1 MTANM
6 TANMTV
12 DQWIA
17 ETASNAT
24 MGIAVFGTATGVS
37 YVNKTLSALLGYKD
51 AGYKDTLP
59 DAVLSCPDFI
69 RSGPVRAGSE
79 SGPLSWLV
87 HPSYSERV
95 EKLLEKAKGPSAVSE
110 FSAIRFLSH
119 NGGPIP
125 VKLLAIYI
133 GEQKGEDVFLL
144 IATKGDQVQF
154 FDHAKTA
161 ARLMDDLPDA
171 VLFADAN
178 REMLTV
184 NPATERVF
192 GYSADELV
200 GKKAAMLYEN
210 EAEYIRQGQL
220 RINMVNKGQPAI
232 YTAQYKRKD
241 GSIFTGETIR
251 GIVFDDNDAMAG
263 FVAVIRDLSDREVAR
278 RASEEISLQITEA
291 IELMDQGFAL
301 FDKDDKL
308 VIHNQVFKDLYR
320 GLEGVTKIGAT
331 FEDMLRA
338 NAENGVINLP
348 DGMDAE
354 AWIKQRVAI
363 HQEGTRYPRLQKLAD
378 GKWIQ
383 YSERKT
389 KEGGRVGIHSDITA
403 LKLTEQLAHRREA
416 DLRQLTD
423 MIPFPVMR
431 IDRHYRANF
440 VNKMACD
447 WLGRPESL
455 IQGRRLPLL
464 LGDEAFSRIKPV
476 VSRAFI
482 GDDQEFETQIT
493 FPDGAV
499 RDLHIDFV
507 PYREGLTVT
516 GVYAIYRDISE
527 QSQYQTAQKA
537 IYETINERQLEH
549 HVKLRRLLSIG
560 SKHLELS
567 SSILVAQDK
576 GGTNTDLKSHYG
588 RDEKESAS
596 EEAAIQLF
604 CREVYD
610 RGDIFSA
617 QDALSDPRI
626 ENGEQ
631 FTDTRAFIGIPVMV
645 DGERFGC
652 LAFYAKVARETPFTV
667 TDRQLVRVLAE
678 WIGNEMARQR
688 DIDETERLQAE
699 LYKLATIDDLTQIAN
714 RRQFLTLSRREM
726 ERSRRNGDS
735 LSLIMFDI
743 DRFKSINDTY
753 GHDAGDLVLR
763 RFAEVAN
770 ASLRDVDIVGRFG
783 GEEFAALLVETDMIK
798 AREVAER
805 MRETMRS
812 LVIDYRDVKISVT
825 ASFGVTQI
833 DPQSEDLENAI
844 TRTDLAL
851 YAAKEAGRDR
861 VSVT

>member
-1 MTANM
+1 MISVGSDLSAG
-6 TANMTV
+6 
-12 DQWIA
+12 QWIA
-17 ETASNAT
+17 ASAVNAT
-24 MGIAVFGTATGVS
+24 LGVAVFGTATGLS
-37 YVNKTLSALLGYKD
+37 YVNNTFAELLGYSAPSLTGSKL
-51 AGYKDTLP
+51 AWFVHPRYLARVEALLEQESGGG
-59 DAVLSCPDFI
+59 ASEDFI
-69 RSGPVRAGSE
+69 GIRLLSKEGGPV
-79 SGPLSWLV
+79 PV
-87 HPSYSERV
+87 
-95 EKLLEKAKGPSAVSE
+95 K
-110 FSAIRFLSH
+110 FLS
-119 NGGPIP
+119 
-125 VKLLAIYI
+125 VYL
-133 GEQKGEDVFLL
+133 GEQSEEDVFLL
-144 IATKGDQVQF
+144 IVGKGDQERF
-154 FDHAKTA
+154 FSHAKTA

-241 GSIFTGETIR
+241 GTVFTGETIR

-278 RASEEISLQITEA
+278 RASEEISLQISEA

-308 VIHNQVFKDLYR
+308 VIHNQVFKNLYR

-338 NAENGVINLP
+338 NAEQGVINIP
-348 DGMDAE
+348 DGLDVE
-354 AWIKQRVAI
+354 EWIKQRVTI
-363 HQEGTRYPRLQKLAD
+363 HREGTRYPRIQQLTD
-378 GKWIQ
+378 GRWIQ

-389 KEGGRVGIHSDITA
+389 KDDGRVGIHSDITA
-403 LKLTEQLAHRREA
+403 LKLTEQLAHRREE

-431 IDRHYRANF
+431 VDKQFRINF
-440 VNKMACD
+440 VNKIACD
-447 WLGRPESL
+447 WLGRPETL
-455 IQGRRLPLL
+455 IQGRRFPLL
-464 LGDEAFSRIKPV
+464 IGDEGFGRLKPV
-476 VSRAFI
+476 ISRAFI
-482 GDDQEFETQIT
+482 GDDQEFETQVT
-493 FPDGAV
+493 FPDGSV

-507 PYREGLTVT
+507 PYKVGQTVH
-516 GVYAIYRDISE
+516 GCYAIFRDISD
-527 QSQYQTAQKA
+527 QSQYQTAQKT
-537 IYETINERQLEH
+537 IYQTINERQLEH
-549 HVKLRRLLSIG
+549 PVKLRRLLSIG
-560 SKHLELS
+560 AKHLGLPSGVLLE
-567 SSILVAQDK
+567 QNND
-576 GGTNTDLKSHYG
+576 GTNIALKSSYG
-588 RDEKESAS
+588 RSSKETC
-596 EEAAIQLF
+596 EEDRAIQLF
-604 CREVYD
+604 SLEIFD
-610 RGDIFSA
+610 RSDIFSS
-617 QDALSDPRI
+617 QDALSDPRF
-626 ENGEQ
+626 EKGEK
-631 FTDTRAFIGIPVMV
+631 FDVTRAFIGIPVMV

-652 LAFYAKVARETPFTV
+652 LAFYAKAAREMPFTV

-726 ERSRRNGDS
+726 DRARRNGES
-735 LSLIMFDI
+735 VSLIMFDI

-753 GHDAGDLVLR
+753 GHDAGDIVLQ
-763 RFAEVAN
+763 RFAETAQ

-783 GEEFAALLVETDMIK
+783 GEEFAALLVETDMIG

-805 MRETMRS
+805 MRETVRA
-812 LVIDYRDVKISVT
+812 LEIDYKGTKISVT

-833 DPQSEDLENAI
+833 DPRSEELEGAI
-844 TRTDLAL
+844 TRTDLAV